1 LEHRGYEFTH
11 AFGAR
16 CLFAQQ
22 LKLIELSTVYRQS
35 DPEFLDLLHNVRN
48 GERLEDTVRRL
59 NLRCHRQHRS
69 TTKPVILTAR
79 TEAALEYNRQGLAAL
94 PGSATRFVG
103 TIEDDFRITRD
114 KLPAP
119 EHLDLKKNARIMMV
133 KNDPEHRW
141 VNGSLGT
148 ISNLSESAV
157 WVQLDGSS
165 SEEEVHP
172 ATWESIEYQYDRMTQ
187 RVNPVVVGTYTQ
199 FPIVPAWAMTI
210 HKAQGLTLDDVRIDL
225 GYGAFS
231 PGQTYVA
238 LSRARSLD
246 GLSFTQPLRVS
257 DVMADTKLVE
267 GVRKIAE
274 AGRT

>member
-1 LEHRGYEFTH
+1 
-11 AFGAR
+11 
-16 CLFAQQ
+16 
-22 LKLIELSTVYRQS
+22 
-35 DPEFLDLLHNVRN
+35 
-48 GERLEDTVRRL
+48 
-59 NLRCHRQHRS
+59 
-69 TTKPVILTAR
+69 
-79 TEAALEYNRQGLAAL
+79 
-94 PGSATRFVG
+94 VG

-157 WVQLDGSS
+157 WVRLDDSS
-165 SEEEVHP
+165 NEEEVHP
-172 ATWESIEYQYDRMTQ
+172 ATWESIEYQYDRMTR
-187 RVNPVVVGTYTQ
+187 RVDPVVVGTYTQ

-225 GYGAFS
+225 GHGAFS